1 MACLPPTEEFTRR
14 WGFTPWTARRGD
26 RPPDGTLTVRW
37 HGVYLADG
45 EIFLSTA
52 ALRSAPRVET
62 VTVHAA
68 ALEHGFVM
76 HVVAAR
82 LRCRR

>member
-1 MACLPPTEEFTRR
+1 MGRSPSA
-14 WGFTPWTARRGD
+14 GI
-26 RPPDGTLTVRW
+26 
-37 HGVYLADG
+37 GVYLADG

-52 ALRSAPRVET
+52 SLRSAPRVET

-76 HVVAAR
+76 HVVLPRDYDVVAD
-82 LRCRR
+82 RCFRW